1 MDLPAPPSIHSILAF
16 LEYLYVNS
24 ISYKVIL
31 NYISSLKKAAIK
43 YSWPSHIFS
52 HRLIQEYL
60 RSVSINSRFTP
71 TPRGIFDIST
81 LSLISQTCEIL
92 EDPPLF
98 RAIFLLAFFG
108 FLRMSNIAPHSRY
121 KFDNNKHFLRQD
133 IIFAPPGAHV
143 LLKWTKTLQ
152 QSTAHHFVQVPS
164 LVNSKLC
171 PVLALKKLLASRPLP
186 PSSPLFVHPHPP
198 HLPIIDTTIRDALRK
213 ILNHLG
219 IPSLGHGF
227 HTFRRSGA
235 TLAYDNNVQLQHIM
249 AHGLWRS
256 SAVWTYL
263 QNASLAPS
271 VIPTTFASVIP
282 HTL

>member
-133 IIFAPPGAHV
+133 IIFCPPWSSCPFEVDQDLATEHCSS
-143 LLKWTKTLQ
+143 LCSSTLIGQ
-152 QSTAHHFVQVPS
+152 LEIV
-164 LVNSKLC
+164 
-171 PVLALKKLLASRPLP
+171 
-186 PSSPLFVHPHPP
+186 SSV
-198 HLPIIDTTIRDALRK
+198 
-213 ILNHLG
+213 G
-219 IPSLGHGF
+219 S
-227 HTFRRSGA
+227 
-235 TLAYDNNVQLQHIM
+235 
-249 AHGLWRS
+249 
-256 SAVWTYL
+256 
-263 QNASLAPS
+263 
-271 VIPTTFASVIP
+271 
-282 HTL
+282 